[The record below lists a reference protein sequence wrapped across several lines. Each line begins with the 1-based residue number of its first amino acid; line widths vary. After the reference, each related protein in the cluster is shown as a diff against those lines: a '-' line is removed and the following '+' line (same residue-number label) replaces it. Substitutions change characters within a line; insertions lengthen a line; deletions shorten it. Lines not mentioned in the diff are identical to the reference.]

1 MRAHTANTRPERT
14 RVRDEGNILPIVL
27 VCLVVLSLIV
37 GGIATYVA
45 TGLRYG
51 GIVEQRADRLAA
63 ADGGMRYAVERL
75 KLGASRICAT
85 AGGDTIDPPDTNGA
99 VVTVTCQQVG
109 NGFDDVN
116 GWALILTG
124 EELPAGGPLITS
136 QGGASKNKLVGGPVY
151 MNRLAFGGSLAP
163 IQFRYSQ
170 LLHSGADGDGD
181 GICDS
186 VSTVPSHVSFDSTSL
201 GVACTP
207 RPWSRDAHPRGLY
220 SEPNIGVLPTNLN
233 PPASFVGGCKVF
245 EPGHYTTAPA
255 LGSYN
260 YFRSGNYIFDGFTF
274 EVRKA
279 IVTAGH
285 AAGDGTDGASQRIPN
300 TTCDAARNADPG
312 IGVTT
317 AGVTFYMQ
325 NGARIELN
333 TQGSLEIM
341 RRKQGKSYVSVHY
354 LDDSLTYDDDVIWQ
368 GPGNNKDMVVHGLIW
383 APEARVS
390 FANVT
395 NTANGQILG
404 GAVLSNIALDSSAST
419 VGFVIA
425 VEPTDLHGKIQLD
438 STAELDGSTTTIRSI
453 VDYRPSTSYTAVTSW
468 RVVE

>member
-1 MRAHTANTRPERT
+1 MHRTPAPHHRTRP
-14 RVRDEGNILPIVL
+14 RDEGGILPIVL
-27 VCLVVLSLIV
+27 VCSVVLSLIV

-51 GIVEQRADRLAA
+51 DIVEQRADRLAA

-75 KLGASRICAT
+75 TLGASRICAT

-99 VVTVTCQQVG
+99 TVTVTCEQVG
-109 NGFDDVN
+109 DGFGDID

-124 EELPAGGPLITS
+124 EETPSTEPLIST
-136 QGGASKNKLVGGPVY
+136 QGGSSTNKLVGGPVY
-151 MNRLAFGGSLAP
+151 MNRLDFGGSLAP

-170 LLHSGADGDGD
+170 LLHSGSDGNSD

-186 VSTVPSHVSFDSTSL
+186 TSTTPAHVSFDSTSL

-220 SEPNIGVLPTNLN
+220 SEPNIGVLPTDPN
-233 PPASFVGGCKVF
+233 PAPTFVGSCKVF
-245 EPGHYTTAPA
+245 SPGHYTTAPA
-255 LGSYN
+255 LGAYN
-260 YFRSGNYIFDGFTF
+260 YFLSGNYILDGFVLD
-274 EVRKA
+274 VRHA
-279 IVTAGH
+279 VVTAGH

-300 TTCDAARNADPG
+300 TTCNAARNADPG

-325 NGARIELN
+325 NGARFELN
-333 TQGSLEIM
+333 THGSLEIM
-341 RRKQGKSYVSVHY
+341 RRKQGKSYVGIHY
-354 LDDSLTYDDDVIWQ
+354 LDSSLTYDDNVILQ

-404 GAVLSNIALDSSAST
+404 GAVLSNIHLDSSAST
-419 VGFVIA
+419 IGFVIA
-425 VEPTDLHGKIQLD
+425 VEPTDLHGQMQLD
-438 STAELDGSTTTIRSI
+438 SVAELDGVTTTIRSI
-453 VDYRPSTSYTAVTSW
+453 VDYRPTTNYTAVTSW
-468 RVVE
+468 RVIE